1 MNWRKL
7 LNFGKFL
14 RTSRPHRT
22 IIRRTVF
29 VSSLIVVQEQ
39 NVPIQSVF
47 IIDAERGLP
56 PDDALIAF
64 FLN

>member
-14 RTSRPHRT
+14 RTSRPHPT
-22 IIRRTVF
+22 TIRRQVYI
-29 VSSLIVVQEQ
+29 SSLIVVQEP
-39 NVPIQSVF
+39 NVPVQSVF

-56 PDDALIAF
+56 PDDALIAI